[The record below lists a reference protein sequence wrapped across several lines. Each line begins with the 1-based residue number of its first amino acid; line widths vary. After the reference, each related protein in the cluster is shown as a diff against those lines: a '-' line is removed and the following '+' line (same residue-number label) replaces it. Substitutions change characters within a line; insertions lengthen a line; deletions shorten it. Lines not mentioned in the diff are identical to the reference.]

1 LKLKLPVEAFKG
13 LKIVV
18 VEDHDDAR
26 KYISMYLRQLGANV
40 VEACNGIEGLE
51 AVKVHR
57 PALVLADIFMPES
70 NGFEMLQ
77 EIRALG
83 NDGHVPVIAMTAI
96 VNSEL
101 TLASG
106 FNAFLPKPF
115 TPDDLFW
122 TIRSVLKAL
131 SSSAAS

>member
-1 LKLKLPVEAFKG
+1 
-13 LKIVV
+13 
-18 VEDHDDAR
+18 
-26 KYISMYLRQLGANV
+26 
-40 VEACNGIEGLE
+40 
-51 AVKVHR
+51 
-57 PALVLADIFMPES
+57 VLADIFMPES